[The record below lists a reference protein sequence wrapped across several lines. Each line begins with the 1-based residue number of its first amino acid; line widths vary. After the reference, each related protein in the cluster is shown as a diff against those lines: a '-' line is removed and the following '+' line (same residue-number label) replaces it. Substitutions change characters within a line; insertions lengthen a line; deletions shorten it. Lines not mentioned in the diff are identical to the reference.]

1 MNDRLRDRLDDADPV
16 LARAAELVASI
27 PSIARSE
34 ARKERV
40 RKAVLGTGSRRT
52 WGPLLLRPGVAIAV
66 LLVAGA
72 VAAATIGR
80 IAVLRTY
87 HQLIGKAASPT
98 IEGRAAVAPKLPV
111 PAKSE
116 ASVEPAAIPGVVPA
130 PVAPSAP
137 VAAPAGSAGDAV
149 RTSKAP
155 TEAPLSSQPDLA
167 PGGSAQGARAAPTQE
182 AIQIMTAVRALRQEH
197 DPARAGALLD
207 DYLRRY
213 PRGALAEEALGLAIE
228 AASARGDARAAA
240 LARSYLEHYPRGR
253 FLRAA
258 RAAAR

>member
-52 WGPLLLRPGVAIAV
+52 WGPVLLRPSVAIAV

-98 IEGRAAVAPKLPV
+98 IGRQSVVAPKLPV

-130 PVAPSAP
+130 PVAPS
-137 VAAPAGSAGDAV
+137 APAGSAGDAV

-182 AIQIMTAVRALRQEH
+182 AIQIMTAVRALRQDH

-240 LARSYLEHYPRGR
+240 LARSYLERYPRGR